1 MSPNRQRVNS
11 MIAAQDA
18 FNRKSDRLLAQLR
31 AGEITIDEY
40 DAKLEEANDR
50 LEEAR
55 DDALARA

>member
-11 MIAAQDA
+11 LIAAQDA

-31 AGEITIDEY
+31 SKEITIDEY
-40 DAKLEEANDR
+40 ESKLEAAREI

-55 DDALARA
+55 DDARAHA